1 MRVCKYSLHTILCS
15 IFFFVGFFNA
25 FVSVWFVAPQPAM
38 AQPYDTIFS
47 RFGNVVVNN
56 PPGNA
61 AQERLAE
68 IATHLP
74 IIASGTLKKHDRTR
88 VKMGDNAQIA
98 HASNYEASEDYG
110 PDPVKSVVQS
120 SKAGGLPLQLVV
132 PLGKPAAHSVVPG
145 DLLFLDAQDLSR
157 GQTSAD
163 QVQPTVPVVSH
174 GGNVSII
181 ANMARPFLGVA
192 QIKFD
197 AEAHKANGEAKQ
209 ISSVMMH
216 GTVSLF
222 NSSQETLYAGMAVG
236 ATLVT
241 PFVPN
246 PDGTMTPAIRRVGHD
261 ETAFKGVLHPISRY
275 DYADY
280 ANHNLIKQRAFLTRT
295 SAGMTAD
302 EKKEEFSLVRTNDL
316 PTKLEKECTK
326 HSVVPTSNATASHSL
341 AAKAVWLLNAAYL
354 SLANYYEEHVLPR
367 FLVLMQN
374 EIPQEMAASA
384 LTLWMNENFTTH
396 FNLYHGSSGKIRTA
410 FSIAQEAAKLW
421 CEMRTTQSE
430 KANREALQ
438 YGFFLQQASIFTAA
452 ENMASAQK
460 MLTIGVAISDAKPN
474 GTVDVLI
481 GG

>member
-1 MRVCKYSLHTILCS
+1 MTQPYAS
-15 IFFFVGFFNA
+15 IFA
-25 FVSVWFVAPQPAM
+25 K
-38 AQPYDTIFS
+38 
-47 RFGNVVVNN
+47 FGNVINN
-56 PPGNA
+56 PTANA
-61 AQERLAE
+61 AQERAAE

-74 IIASGTLKKHDRTR
+74 IIASGSLKKHDRTR

-110 PDPVKSVVQS
+110 PETTPVVAS
-120 SKAGGLPLQLVV
+120 SRSDMPPFKLVV
-132 PLGKPAAHSVVPG
+132 PPGKPAAHSVFPG
-145 DLLFLDAQDLSR
+145 DLLFLDTQDLSR
-157 GQTSAD
+157 GRTSAD

-174 GGNVSII
+174 GGNASLIE
-181 ANMARPFLGVA
+181 NMARPFLGVA

-236 ATLVT
+236 ASLVT

-246 PDGTMTPAIRRVGHD
+246 ADGTMTPAIRRVGHD
-261 ETAFKGVLHPISRY
+261 DTAFKGVLHPISRY
-275 DYADY
+275 DYADF
-280 ANHNLIKQRAFLTRT
+280 ANDNLMKERAFLIRT
-295 SAGMTAD
+295 STGMNAD
-302 EKKEEFSLVRTNDL
+302 QKKEEFSLRQTNDL
-316 PTKLEKECTK
+316 PETKLEQTCTK
-326 HSVVPTSNATASHSL
+326 HSVVPTSNATASRSF

-354 SLANYYEEHVLPR
+354 SLANYPEGYFDPR
-367 FLVLMQN
+367 VTNIMEN
-374 EIPQEMAASA
+374 EISQEMAASA
-384 LTLWMNENFTTH
+384 LTLWMNKHFTTH
-396 FNLYHGSSGKIRTA
+396 AKLYHGENGKIRTA
-410 FSIAQEAAKLW
+410 YSIAREAAELW
-421 CEMRTTQSE
+421 FVMRTQKSE
-430 KANREALQ
+430 RENREALQ

-460 MLTIGVAISDAKPN
+460 MLTIGVVTSDAKPH